1 VEQASS
7 FVGRELRIPRL
18 DAAAAADIARTSF
31 GVHGAVTQLG
41 SHQDQNFLLVADG
54 GVRYVLKVA
63 NPAFTR
69 DELDL
74 QNRAMEHTAFR
85 VRDPV
90 PVALPGV
97 DGEDV
102 VAVQHQGAAYHVRLL
117 TYLAGS
123 PLVEAGYLAAGVLRA
138 AGGLAA
144 RVAAALSSFDHPALD
159 RMLQWDVRR
168 AAAVV
173 AAYAPLTQD
182 DQRGR
187 VAEHTVTW
195 AAAKLERLDAS
206 LRRQAIHGDVTD
218 WNVLAERDGAGRPT
232 PCGLIDFG
240 DMTRSWLAAECAV
253 LAAAMVSRAGGPG
266 ALRDAAQV
274 VRGFHA
280 VVPLREDEIAA
291 LPALLAARIA
301 LSAVSGEHQA
311 ALEPDNRYVVASVER
326 GWRGLETIAA
336 IPETLA
342 HAVFRQAC
350 GLPVPA
356 PRRHRSQDAGP
367 VVEGL
372 GQRRAVAVDLSV
384 RTDDLRHGGWRDPAA
399 IAAAV
404 AQAEA
409 SCAEGLAVG
418 CHGEARIVVDEEPG
432 PDEPETVHLGADLF
446 LPELTAVL
454 APLDSRVLRCEA
466 SGMLLTV
473 DGGFTL
479 RLGGIVPAATAGDDV
494 RRGQPLG
501 RVARPGPD
509 QRLPAHLHVQLA
521 AVPLDRLPGLVPAS
535 LSQAWLSL
543 CPDPGPLL
551 GLEVAATSDPTES
564 VLERRRR
571 FVASPQ
577 RLYYAPTPRR
587 MERGW
592 RQWLYDIDGRRY
604 LDMINNIA
612 IVGHSHPRVEEAAAR
627 QLRLLNTNTR
637 FLYDAMGRF
646 AERLAGL
653 VPSPLEVVFLLNS
666 GSEANDLALRL
677 AREVTGRRDV
687 LCLDASY
694 HGWTAATTPTATVTP
709 DGGGSAAVHPLPKP
723 AFGDD
728 AATLAD
734 RLDASL
740 QAIDDLVSQ
749 RRAPA
754 AFISEP
760 LLGNSGG
767 LPLPSGY
774 LQAIYK
780 AVRDAGGLC
789 IADEVQVGYGRLG
802 AYFWAFQQQDVVPDI
817 VTIAKSAGNGHPV
830 AAVIT
835 TRAIADAFG
844 RGNDLFSSVGGS
856 PVSCEVGL
864 AVLDVLQQE
873 QLQRNAG
880 EVGDYLTE
888 RLTPLVDAHPLAG
901 ALHGLGL
908 YRGIELVRDGDA
920 HSPASA
926 EAAAVCER
934 LLELGVVV
942 QPTGAGAN
950 ILKLKPP
957 LCVTRGDIDVL
968 AEALGLVFDGGW

>member
-1 VEQASS
+1 MERTSS
-7 FVGRELRIPRL
+7 FVGRELRTPRL
-18 DAAAAADIARTSF
+18 DAAAAADIARTKF
-31 GVHGAVTQLG
+31 GVEGTVTELG
-41 SHQDQNFLLVADG
+41 SHQDRNFLVAAG
-54 GVRYVLKVA
+54 SVRYVLKVA
-63 NPAFTR
+63 NAAFTR

-85 VRDPV
+85 VPHPV
-90 PVALPGV
+90 PAALPGV
-97 DGEDV
+97 DGESV
-102 VAVQHQGAAYHVRLL
+102 VAVEHEGASYHVRLL
-117 TYLAGS
+117 TFLEGS
-123 PLVEAGYLAAGVLRA
+123 PLVTAGYLAANVLRA
-138 AGGLAA
+138 TGGLAG

-159 RMLQWDVRR
+159 RLLQWDVRR
-168 AAAVV
+168 AVDVV
-173 AAYAPLTQD
+173 AAYAPLTED
-182 DQRGR
+182 GQRR
-187 VAEHTVTW
+187 RLAEHSVAW

-253 LAAAMVSRAGGPG
+253 LAAAMASRALGSA

-280 VVPLREDEIAA
+280 VLPLREDEIAA
-291 LPALLAARIA
+291 LPALLTARA
-301 LSAVSGEHQA
+301 TLSAVSGEHQA

-336 IPETLA
+336 IPEALA
-342 HAVFRQAC
+342 QAVFRQAC

-356 PRRHRSQDAGP
+356 PRRRRWHDAGP

-384 RTDDLRHGGWRDPAA
+384 RTDDLRHGGWRQPAA
-399 IAAAV
+399 IKAAV
-404 AQAEA
+404 ARAEA

-418 CHGEARIVVDEEPG
+418 RHGEARIVVDEEPG
-432 PDEPETVHLGADLF
+432 PDEPETAHLGADLF
-446 LPELTAVL
+446 LPEQTVVL
-454 APLDSRVLRCEA
+454 APLDGRVLRCEA
-466 SGMLLTV
+466 TGMLLAV
-473 DGGFTL
+473 DDGFML
-479 RLGGIVPAATAGDDV
+479 RLAGVVPAATAGDDV
-494 RRGQPLG
+494 RRGQALG
-501 RVARPGPD
+501 RVARPGAD

-521 AVPLDRLPGLVPAS
+521 GMPLDRLPGLVPAS

-551 GLEVAATSDPTES
+551 GLDVAAPSDPTQS
-564 VLERRRR
+564 VLKRRRR

-577 RLYYAPTPRR
+577 RLYYAPTPRLV
-587 MERGW
+587 ERGW

-653 VPSPLEVVFLLNS
+653 VPPPLEVVFLLNS

-687 LCLDASY
+687 VCLDASY
-694 HGWTAATTPTATVTP
+694 HGWTSATTHTATATRGR
-709 DGGGSAAVHPLPKP
+709 DSTAAVHPLPKP

-728 AATLAD
+728 AATLAA

-740 QAIDDLVSQ
+740 QAIGDLVSQ

-767 LPLPSGY
+767 LPLPPGY
-774 LQAIYK
+774 LRALYK
-780 AVRDAGGLC
+780 AVRDAEGLC

-802 AYFWAFQQQDVVPDI
+802 AYFWAFQQQGVVPDI

-835 TRAIADAFG
+835 TRAIADTFG
-844 RGNDLFSSVGGS
+844 RANDLFSSVGGG

-873 QLQRNAG
+873 QLQRNAR

-888 RLTPLVDAHPLAG
+888 RLTPLVDANPLAG

-908 YRGIELVRDGDA
+908 YRGIELIRDGDPR
-920 HSPASA
+920 SPATA

-957 LCVTRGDIDVL
+957 LCVTRADIDVL
-968 AEALGLVFDGGW
+968 AGALGQVFDGGW